1 MQTKKTIE
9 NLRKLDTVLPRIT
22 LVTIYKAFFR
32 PNLDYE
38 DSYTTMFLTILSMI
52 DQNLFNITPVFQYEK
67 WGYLQR
73 ETISRIR
80 FRFTQTPMVVWKT
93 LSFYK
98 DFKKQASPLPFL
110 FNSCEMLMSYVKE
123 CTQRSHFQHK
133 TKDIIQGSVD
143 ISWYYWLLISLSFFF
158 VAALL

>member
-32 PNLDYE
+32 PHLDYE

-93 LSFYK
+93 SSFYK
-98 DFKKQASPLPFL
+98 DFEKQASHYL
-110 FNSCEMLMSYVKE
+110 FYLILVRCSCHTSRNVHSIPIFNIKAKILYRVP
-123 CTQRSHFQHK
+123 
-133 TKDIIQGSVD
+133 
-143 ISWYYWLLISLSFFF
+143 WISLGIIGF
-158 VAALL
+158 